1 MRSKGRKTMAQ
12 EVLLT
17 KDAYEKKHAE
27 LEELKTTGRDNIA
40 EKIKEARSFGDLSEN
55 SEYDEALNEQAK
67 LEARISK
74 LENELKDA
82 KILDESTI
90 NTEVIHL
97 GSTVKILDEEYDEVE
112 KYQILS
118 ESQANPDEGII
129 SDQSAVGKALIGH
142 KVNDVVDVS
151 LPNGATITFKILEIF

>member
-1 MRSKGRKTMAQ
+1 MAQ
-12 EVLLT
+12 EILLT
-17 KDAYEKKHAE
+17 KEAYEKKHAE

-82 KILDESTI
+82 KILDESAI
-90 NTEVIHL
+90 NTEVVHL
-97 GSTVKILDEEYDEVE
+97 GSSVKILDEEYDEVE
-112 KYQILS
+112 EYQILS

-129 SDQSAVGKALIGH
+129 SDQSAVGKALLGH
-142 KVNDVVDVS
+142 KVNDLVDVK

>member
-1 MRSKGRKTMAQ
+1 MAQ
-12 EVLLT
+12 EILLT
-17 KDAYEKKHAE
+17 KDAFEKKHAE

-82 KILDESTI
+82 KILDESAI
-90 NTEVIHL
+90 NTEVVHL
-97 GSTVKILDEEYDEVE
+97 GSSVKILDEEYDEVE
-112 KYQILS
+112 EYQILS

-129 SDQSAVGKALIGH
+129 SDQSAVGKALLGH
-142 KVNDVVDVS
+142 KVNDMVDVK